1 MTHISLRRHNLKTLS
16 SVLITGGL
24 FLLILSFGPL
34 FLDEAWFYIKELKD
48 QGYSVSGEA
57 PDDAVVDSVF
67 ARFLTT
73 RPISIEPVNRDFAI
87 VIESIGVNAPI
98 LADVYVTDEKAY
110 NEALK
115 SGVAHASTS
124 KYPSEKPG
132 NIYMFAHASINF
144 WRLGKYAKVFNLLRK
159 LSIGDRVHIFY
170 KGKTFVYE
178 VMNKEVMKG
187 WNTYAITRPVIE
199 PILTLQT
206 CDPPGTTINRLVVTA
221 KLIEVKE

>member
-98 LADVYVTDEKAY
+98 LADVSVTDEKAY